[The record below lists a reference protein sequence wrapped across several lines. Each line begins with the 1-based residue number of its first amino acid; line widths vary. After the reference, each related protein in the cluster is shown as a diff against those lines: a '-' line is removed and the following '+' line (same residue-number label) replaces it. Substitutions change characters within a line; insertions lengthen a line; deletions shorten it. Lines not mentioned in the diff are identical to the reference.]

1 MMNTPKKQRLA
12 LLIGLGLAVAAYG
25 PMAVAAPAWPSKPI
39 RLVVAG
45 PAGGSAD
52 ALARVL
58 AEGLHQGLGK
68 PVIVESKPGASG
80 AIAINDLKANGKD
93 GHTFLVIQGGAVSEV
108 PLAYKVNYKPFTD
121 IKPLAQISRTALV
134 LVANKDLKL
143 NNLQDVVKYGQAQ
156 KESVD
161 FASYATGMRGHT
173 AGILLGQLTHMNMR
187 HIGYKGSP
195 PALTDLMG
203 GQFPLMFDGA
213 TTSVPLIKG
222 GKIKAIAVS
231 YPTRIGALPDVPTF
245 KELGYPQ
252 LSKAGWFGVWSLP
265 DAPKEVQQKM
275 REVTLEYFKK
285 PEALER
291 IKAIG
296 MEPGAPLTTEELQA
310 DLKEAY
316 QEQAALL
323 KSINYQPE

>member
-1 MMNTPKKQRLA
+1 MHNSSKGKWLA
-12 LLIGLGLAVAAYG
+12 CLLGIGLAAMACG
-25 PMAVAAPAWPSKPI
+25 PMAIAAPAWPGKPI

-52 ALARVL
+52 MLARVL
-58 AEGLHQGLGK
+58 AEGLHDGLGT

-93 GHTFLVIQGGAVSEV
+93 GYTFLVIQSGAVSEV
-108 PLAYKVNYKPFTD
+108 PLAYKVNYKPFAD
-121 IKPLAQISRTALV
+121 LKPLAQISRTALV
-134 LVANKDLKL
+134 LVANKDLPL
-143 NNLQDVVKYGQAQ
+143 NSLQDVVKYGQA
-156 KESVD
+156 KKDSVD

-173 AGILLGQLTHMNMR
+173 SGILLGQLAHMNMR
-187 HIGYKGSP
+187 YIGYKGSP
-195 PALTDLMG
+195 PALVDLMG
-203 GQFPLMFDGA
+203 GQFPLMFDGV
-213 TTSVPLIKG
+213 TTSFPLIKS

-231 YPTRIGALPDVPTF
+231 YPTRVGMLPDVPTF

-252 LSKAGWFGVWSLP
+252 LSKAGWFAVWANP
-265 DAPKEVQQKM
+265 QTPPEIQQKL
-275 REVTLEYFKK
+275 RAATLAYLQK
-285 PEALER
+285 PEAQNR

-296 MEPGAPLTTEELQA
+296 MELGEALTTEALEA

-316 QEQAALL
+316 QQQEALL